1 MTRKAILNTTSRK
14 KRNGMLSFTST
25 ATSGGGL
32 NLAPYLGAAY
42 VNASTNGMFLW
53 NATAQSLD
61 AQSVIPN
68 QASRTATTCYMR
80 GLSEHLRVST
90 NSGIPWFH
98 RRICFTTK
106 SPFQNTDTSGTLVRP
121 TYLES
126 SAGVQRLWFN
136 ATNNANSSDVNEIYG
151 RVFRG
156 QNGLDWNDALIA
168 PTDPTR
174 ISVKFDRTWVY
185 KSGNQ
190 VGTHKERKVYHAMN
204 KNIVYD
210 DDESGDAELQSY
222 NSTQAKPGMGNYFV
236 MDIIQA
242 LQGGTSSDILRIDS
256 NATLYWHER

>member
-1 MTRKAILNTTSRK
+1 
-14 KRNGMLSFTST
+14 MLSFTT
-25 ATSGGGL
+25 TPTSGGGV
-32 NLAPYLGAAY
+32 NQAPYLGAAFI
-42 VNASTNGMFLW
+42 NASTNGTFLW

-68 QASRTATTCYMR
+68 QASRTATTCFMR

-98 RRICFTTK
+98 RRICFTSKQTFTY
-106 SPFQNTDTSGTLVRP
+106 SDASGTLPRS
-121 TYLES
+121 TYIET

-136 ATNNANSSDVNEIYG
+136 ATNNNNTGDVNAMYG
-151 RVFRG
+151 LIFRG
-156 QNGLDWNDALIA
+156 QNGSDWTDPLIA

-174 ISVKFDRTWVY
+174 ITVKFDKTWVY

-190 VGTHKERKVYHAMN
+190 VGTHKERKVYHPMN
-204 KNIVYD
+204 KNLVYD

-222 NSTQAKPGMGNYFV
+222 VSTSAKPGMGNFFV